1 MNCGTASGQKAI
13 RMHSRNTV
21 STTCIAMFGEGGKF
35 FGKFFLFLPKDV
47 AMPGKNIHFCYAAD
61 AGNLFPASAASAN
74 TKEYSLG
81 NFISR
86 KTLFGIEKAA

>member
-1 MNCGTASGQKAI
+1 
-13 RMHSRNTV
+13 
-21 STTCIAMFGEGGKF
+21 
-35 FGKFFLFLPKDV
+35 
-47 AMPGKNIHFCYAAD
+47 MPGKKHTFLLRGGRRD
-61 AGNLFPASAASAN
+61 LFPASAASAN